1 MNLHT
6 IVILIFSLANIHK
19 SSFALP
25 AQAIDDGYINPP
37 PPPVEGYDAPKEAYD
52 VPEEGYDAPKEGY
65 DAPEEEERGM
75 QILDRIL
82 SI

>member
-1 MNLHT
+1 MKLHT
-6 IVILIFSLANIHK
+6 IAILIFSLANIYK
-19 SSFALP
+19 ASFALP

-37 PPPVEGYDAPKEAYD
+37 PPPVEGYDAPKEGYD

-75 QILDRIL
+75 
-82 SI
+82 

>member
-6 IVILIFSLANIHK
+6 IVILIFSLANINK

-75 QILDRIL
+75 
-82 SI
+82 